1 MSNNTA
7 DREVILS
14 ISHVDISFD
23 VGGKKKFVAVKDA
36 NFDIY
41 KGETFALVG
50 ESGSGKTTLGRAIM
64 RINPCSNGEILFE
77 GKRISGKIS
86 REEDRNVV
94 RNIQMIFQDPRR
106 RSTSAPPSS
115 TASPRVCTTSTFIRT
130 RKSVSPRSIRRSR
143 TSACC
148 PSTSPV
154 IRTSSPADSVSA
166 SALPAR

>member
-94 RNIQMIFQDPRR
+94 RNIQMIFQDP
-106 RSTSAPPSS
+106 A
-115 TASPRVCTTSTFIRT
+115 ASFIRT

-166 SALPAR
+166 SVLPAR